1 MESVNFILLPW
12 QERQRVKQ
20 QLAEA
25 NVLVGMGKPQWFEP
39 IFPYFPLYNAGQTI
53 CTWRIVMEF
62 IHGIYDPMAHLW
74 PIYGFSVWAFAINL
88 LALGFSELRL
98 QSVGTGLLGE
108 AMHSRWSRSFRWW
121 RRRLVVINSIKEAP
135 KERSTL
141 LISSVIYLFD
151 LFWMII
157 NYRHLYV
164 Q

>member
-1 MESVNFILLPW
+1 MAG

-25 NVLVGMGKPQWFEP
+25 NAGSGKPNLES
-39 IFPYFPLYNAGQTI
+39 IFPYFPCIMLDKPSPLGGF
-53 CTWRIVMEF
+53 MEF
-62 IHGIYDPMAHLW
+62 IMEFMTHLW
-74 PIYGFSVWAFAINL
+74 PIYDPFMAHLWLFC
-88 LALGFSELRL
+88 LGVRHKS
-98 QSVGTGLLGE
+98 SGLGLFWTPTPKCWPPVSWVKPWIPGGRE
-108 AMHSRWSRSFRWW
+108 ASDGGDGGWSSHSR
-121 RRRLVVINSIKEAP
+121 KEAP
-135 KERSTL
+135 KERSTS